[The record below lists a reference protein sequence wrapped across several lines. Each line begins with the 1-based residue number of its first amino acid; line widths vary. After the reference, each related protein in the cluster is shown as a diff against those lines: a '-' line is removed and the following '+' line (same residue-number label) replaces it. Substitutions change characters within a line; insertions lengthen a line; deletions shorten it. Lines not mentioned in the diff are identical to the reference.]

1 MLPPTVLH
9 PVSLPDFV
17 RYLVDH
23 HATPTNLVVCSSR
36 ADFEKHLLYCL
47 ESARDTEP
55 LASAASQYGG
65 LGNRDQDQAFPAP
78 QTGVDQLLVPTLDNL
93 FTTSTIRLTFCA
105 SLETLRAYLS
115 SLTVKSPDRP
125 TAPPSVTSTP
135 FSRTDAHPIL
145 ALLSPIALHRETT
158 SFSAQGLSRTLAIAV
173 EAAAYRKQKL
183 IFAECSA
190 PPHLLRGQNDAWME
204 GHDVPGEEAMLDTEA
219 GGGREGEHEVADEAR
234 DLFIPRTAADTDPWA
249 EKLSI
254 LNVTTKSFGIGDKG
268 WAGRTVTARSVAE
281 RWCRFERP
289 RVSTWGR
296 EE

>member
-47 ESARDTEP
+47 ET
-55 LASAASQYGG
+55 
-65 LGNRDQDQAFPAP
+65 FPAP

-105 SLETLRAYLS
+105 SLETLRAHLS
-115 SLTVKSPDRP
+115 SLTAKSPDRP

-183 IFAECSA
+183 IFAES
-190 PPHLLRGQNDAWME
+190 
-204 GHDVPGEEAMLDTEA
+204 
-219 GGGREGEHEVADEAR
+219 
-234 DLFIPRTAADTDPWA
+234 DTDPWA